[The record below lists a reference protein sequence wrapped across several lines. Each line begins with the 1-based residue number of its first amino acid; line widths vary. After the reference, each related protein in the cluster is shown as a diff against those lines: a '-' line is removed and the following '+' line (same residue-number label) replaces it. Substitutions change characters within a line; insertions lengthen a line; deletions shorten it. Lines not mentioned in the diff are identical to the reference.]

1 MLPMST
7 PSNWY
12 QDDRQLLGAL
22 QSAAAERA
30 AARLRPTIP
39 GYDDFHELGRGGQ
52 GVVFSATQC
61 STKRKVAIKILLDGA
76 WASDAR
82 RRRFERE
89 IDLIAGLHHPNIVR
103 LYDRGVTEAGFP
115 YYVMEY
121 IEGAGLD
128 ELVLAAPPGT
138 PSLDARAPAPQ
149 TRALV
154 LGPVRVTLQLFAKV
168 CEAVNYAH
176 QRGVIHRDLKPSN
189 IRVDPTGEPF
199 VLDFG
204 LAKLAL
210 DSHGDTPPAP
220 MSLTGEFMGSPPWA
234 SPEQASGRP
243 HSTDVRSDVY
253 ALGVIL
259 FQLLTGAF
267 PYPVTGGV
275 REILDNIQKME
286 PLRPSAVRVAGPGRH
301 RLDDEID
308 TIVLKC
314 LAKEPDRRYQT
325 AGELAR
331 DLRHY
336 LSGEPIAAK
345 RDSALYTLRKA
356 MRRYK
361 YAARAGAAVLLL
373 SLGAAAWLSVLWLR
387 ATEAE
392 QLADTRLVAM
402 ERAHAAEAAARSAAE
417 HEAAQTR
424 AINEFLISMFTTPL
438 DLGREARVADVLDQA
453 AAELPQRAALD
464 PTTEAALRD
473 ALGNAYASLGLFAQ
487 ADVQLRRAGELWQG
501 TEGDEGPN
509 TLSNRSNVAWL
520 LRQTGKLDEAEALFR
535 QVLAARRRVLGPEH
549 LDTTRTLNDLA
560 AVLETQG
567 KLDEAVELH
576 RTALANLRR
585 RLGNDAVDTLSSM
598 GNLASAL
605 ASQGKLDEAGTLLRE
620 RLATARRVLG
630 DNHRD
635 TLRAISSYTWLLGM
649 EGKYDEALDPSRE
662 VYEGDRRLLGAD
674 HPDTITALANLAVAY
689 SNIGRLAEAEPLMQ
703 EVVERARR
711 VLGAEHPQTLMALNM
726 LAGVLKT
733 RGRYAEAEPLLREAL
748 AGARHARG
756 DEHVDTLY
764 AMNNLA
770 QCLQLQEQQ
779 AAAEALYRTALAGCR
794 RTLGDESPY
803 TLTVMLNLG
812 STLVEERQFDEAEGL
827 LQQVYSTRRRLFGDE
842 QFATLHARL
851 QLAILQY
858 ERGALDQALAALGP
872 LLDAVQR
879 ALPAEHWYPAGVEGW
894 YGRTLAGL
902 GRYPEAETHLLA
914 ALQRFQATV
923 GEAHPRT
930 QKLRAQ
936 LAELYAAWGK
946 PDEAQR
952 YRAAPAPPPASEP
965 RPQGG
970 GPAAR

>member
-22 QSAAAERA
+22 QSGAAERSA
-30 AARLRPTIP
+30 ERLRPTIP

-52 GVVFSATQC
+52 GIVFSATQC
-61 STKRKVAIKILLDGA
+61 STRRKVAIKILLDGA
-76 WASDAR
+76 WASESR

-103 LYDRGVTEAGFP
+103 LYDRGATAAGFP

-128 ELVLAAPPGT
+128 ELVMATPPGAAA
-138 PSLDARAPAPQ
+138 LDARAPIPQ
-149 TRALV
+149 AHTLALGTVRA
-154 LGPVRVTLQLFAKV
+154 TLQLFAKV

-189 IRVDPTGEPF
+189 IRIDPSGEPF

-210 DSHGDTPPAP
+210 DSHSDTPPAAP

-259 FQLLTGAF
+259 FQLLTGTF
-267 PYPVTGGV
+267 PYPVAGGL
-275 REILDNIQKME
+275 REVLDHIQNLE
-286 PLRPSAVRVAGPGRH
+286 PLRPSAVRIARPGHDRI
-301 RLDDEID
+301 DDEID

-336 LSGEPIAAK
+336 LAGEPIAAK

-361 YAARAGAAVLLL
+361 YAARAGSAILLL
-373 SLGAAAWLSVLWLR
+373 SLGSAVWLSVLWLR
-387 ATEAE
+387 AKEAE
-392 QLADTRLVAM
+392 QLADTRLEAT
-402 ERAHAAEAAARSAAE
+402 EKARAAEVAARSEAE

-424 AINEFLISMFTTPL
+424 SINEFLISMFTTPL
-438 DLGREARVADVLDQA
+438 DLGREARVADVLDKA
-453 AAELPQRAALD
+453 VAELPERAALD
-464 PTTEAALRD
+464 PTIEAALRD
-473 ALGNAYASLGLFAQ
+473 ALGNAYASLGLYAE
-487 ADVQLRRAGELWQG
+487 ADVQLRRAHELWRGAQ
-501 TEGDEGPN
+501 GDEGAG
-509 TLSNRSNVAWL
+509 TLANLSYSAWL

-535 QVLAARRRVLGPEH
+535 QVLAGQQRVLGADH
-549 LDTTRTLNDLA
+549 VDTTRTLNDLA
-560 AVLETQG
+560 AVLEAQG

-585 RLGNDAVDTLSSM
+585 RLGNDALDTITSM

-605 ASQGKLDEAGTLLRE
+605 SSQGKLDEAGPLLRE
-620 RLATARRVLG
+620 RLETARRVLG

-635 TLRAISSYTWLLGM
+635 TLRAMSSYSWLLGM
-649 EGKYDEALDPSRE
+649 EGKFDEALELSRQ
-662 VYEGDRRLLGAD
+662 VYDGDFRLLGAD
-674 HPDTITALANLAVAY
+674 HPDTITALANLAMAY
-689 SNIGRLAEAEPLMQ
+689 ANVSRLEEAEPLMR

-711 VLGAEHPQTLMALNM
+711 VLGAKHPQTLTALNM
-726 LAGVLKT
+726 LAGVLNK
-733 RGRYAEAEPLLREAL
+733 RGRYADAEPLLREAL
-748 AGARHARG
+748 AGSRQARG
-756 DEHVDTLY
+756 ADHIDTLY
-764 AMNNLA
+764 AQNNLA
-770 QCLQLQEQQ
+770 QCLQQQEKRP
-779 AAAEALYRTALAGCR
+779 AAEELYRDTLAGCR
-794 RTLGDESPY
+794 RTLGDENPY

-812 STLVEERQFDEAEGL
+812 AALVEDRQFDEAEPL
-827 LQQVYSTRRRLFGDE
+827 LRQVYVTRRRLLGDE
-842 QFATLHARL
+842 QFGTLHARL
-851 QLAILQY
+851 QLAILQF
-858 ERGALDQALAALGP
+858 ERGALEEALAALGP
-872 LLDAVQR
+872 LLDDVQR
-879 ALPAEHWYPAGVEGW
+879 VLPPEHWYPAVVEGW
-894 YGRTLAGL
+894 YGRTLMGL
-902 GRYPEAETHLLA
+902 KRYPEAEEHLLA
-914 ALQRFQATV
+914 ALKRYQATV
-923 GEAHPRT
+923 GDDHPRAR
-930 QKLRAQ
+930 QLRAR
-936 LAELYAAWGK
+936 LVELYEAWGK

-952 YRAAPAPPPASEP
+952 YRPPASQPGPDSEP
-965 RPQGG
+965 RP
-970 GPAAR
+970 